1 MATNITIRDI
11 PDDVYAK
18 IKKQAELH
26 HRSINSEVIVYLKK
40 LVKSIRRD
48 PDQVISRAKKLKQKA
63 KGTVSMDEIQQV
75 IDQGRPSS
83 AEATEGKP

>member
-1 MATNITIRDI
+1 MPTSITIRDI

-40 LVKSIRRD
+40 LAQSNRRD
-48 PDQVISRAKKLKQKA
+48 PDQIITRAKKLKQKA
-63 KGTVSMDEIQQV
+63 KGSLSMDEIQQA
-75 IDQGRPSS
+75 IDKDRP
-83 AEATEGKP
+83 

>member
-1 MATNITIRDI
+1 MPTNITIRDI

-40 LVKSIRRD
+40 LVQSNQRD
-48 PDQVISRAKKLKQKA
+48 PDQIITRAKKLKQKA
-63 KGTVSMDEIQQV
+63 KGTLSINEIQEV
-75 IDQGRPSS
+75 IDKGRP
-83 AEATEGKP
+83 